1 MARKPSFNREQAVDA
16 ALKLFWRRGYA
27 ATSLPELL
35 QTMGVARSSF
45 YATFTDKRSLF
56 IECLELFGERTRAIL
71 VQAAASGDNLGAIKQ
86 FFNETVTKASQP
98 RVSSGCMMVNTI
110 LELADVD
117 AELKSHAQEKLD
129 EIQDEFQR
137 LLTNAQNTGEL
148 KSSRHPE
155 DLAEALM
162 TLNLGIRVQS
172 RKQSNRARLQQSIDT
187 SLALFG
193 IAA

>member
-27 ATSLPELL
+27 ATSMPELL

-56 IECLELFGERTRAIL
+56 IECLELFGERTRTIL
-71 VQAAASGDNLGAIKQ
+71 VEAAASGDNLGAIKQ
-86 FFNETVTKASQP
+86 FFSTTVTDASQA
-98 RVSSGCMMVNTI
+98 RVSSGCMMVNTV

-117 AELKSHAQEKLD
+117 AELKNHAQKKLD
-129 EIQDEFQR
+129 EIQHEFQH
-137 LLTNAQNTGEL
+137 LLTKAQIAGEL
-148 KSSRHPE
+148 TSSHQPAE
-155 DLAEALM
+155 LAEALM
-162 TLNLGIRVQS
+162 TLNLGIRVQC
-172 RKQSNRARLQQSIDT
+172 RKQSNRARLQQSINT

>member
-27 ATSLPELL
+27 ATSLAELL

-45 YATFTDKRSLF
+45 YTTFTDKRSLF
-56 IECLELFGERTRAIL
+56 IECLELFGERTRTIL
-71 VQAAASGDNLGAIKQ
+71 VEAAASGDNLGAIKQ
-86 FFNETVTKASQP
+86 FFSATVTDSSQA
-98 RVSSGCMMVNTI
+98 RVSSGCMMVNTV

-117 AELKSHAQEKLD
+117 AALKNHAQKKLD
-129 EIQDEFQR
+129 EIQNEFQR
-137 LLTNAQNTGEL
+137 LLTKAQIAGEL
-148 KSSRHPE
+148 TSNQQPA

-162 TLNLGIRVQS
+162 TLNLGIRVQC